1 MERHLCVCKL
11 SISALQGS
19 IKSLLGLS
27 DLFDTV
33 ESGKCCRCLALVN
46 LKSQVWHVI
55 LSYRSSACCNNMSKH
70 CTYIFTSEGNNVI
83 GLIKITVLRFTNE
96 HLISSNSS
104 RLSVYSY
111 HLSTLKCVGHPRNRQ
126 VRSTLIIGDNRL
138 TEGAEG
144 RRRGEGV
151 SRKNK
156 RSNNSVK
163 KKVWERKESTGFTK
177 ETS

>member
-1 MERHLCVCKL
+1 
-11 SISALQGS
+11 
-19 IKSLLGLS
+19 
-27 DLFDTV
+27 
-33 ESGKCCRCLALVN
+33 
-46 LKSQVWHVI
+46 
-55 LSYRSSACCNNMSKH
+55 MSKH

-83 GLIKITVLRFTNE
+83 GFIKITVLRFTNE

-126 VRSTLIIGDNRL
+126 VRSTQIIGDNRL

-163 KKVWERKESTGFTK
+163 KKFEKGRKVPDLLKKQAKRPLKISFKPCDILTGACLGIFHLGTK
-177 ETS
+177 PIAV

>member
-1 MERHLCVCKL
+1 MERRLSVCKL

-19 IKSLLGLS
+19 IKSLMGLS

-33 ESGKCCRCLALVN
+33 ESGKCCRSLALGN
-46 LKSQVWHVI
+46 LKSQVWHII

-83 GLIKITVLRFTNE
+83 GFIKITVLRFTNE
-96 HLISSNSS
+96 HLISSNSG

-111 HLSTLKCVGHPRNRQ
+111 HLSALKCVGQPRYRQ
-126 VRSTLIIGDNRL
+126 VRSTQIIGDNRL

-144 RRRGEGV
+144 RRRGGGFLG
-151 SRKNK
+151 KTTDPIIPL
-156 RSNNSVK
+156 K
-163 KKVWERKESTGFTK
+163 KSLRKEGK
-177 ETS
+177 YRVY

>member
-1 MERHLCVCKL
+1 MERRLCVCKL

-83 GLIKITVLRFTNE
+83 GLIKITVLSFSNE
-96 HLISSNSS
+96 HLISSNSG

-111 HLSTLKCVGHPRNRQ
+111 YLYISNN
-126 VRSTLIIGDNRL
+126 SSI
-138 TEGAEG
+138 
-144 RRRGEGV
+144 
-151 SRKNK
+151 
-156 RSNNSVK
+156 SNNSVK
-163 KKVWERKESTGFTK
+163 KKFEKGRKVPGLLKKQAKRPLKISFK
-177 ETS
+177 PCDI

>member
-1 MERHLCVCKL
+1 M
-11 SISALQGS
+11 
-19 IKSLLGLS
+19 GLS

-33 ESGKCCRCLALVN
+33 ESGKCCRSLALVN
-46 LKSQVWHVI
+46 LKSQVWHII

-83 GLIKITVLRFTNE
+83 GFIKITVLRFTNE
-96 HLISSNSS
+96 HLISSNSG
-104 RLSVYSY
+104 RLSVYSD
-111 HLSTLKCVGHPRNRQ
+111 HLSALKCEGQPRYRQ
-126 VRSTLIIGDNRL
+126 VRSTQIIGDNRL

-144 RRRGEGV
+144 RRRGGV

-163 KKVWERKESTGFTK
+163 KKFEKGRKVPGLLKKQAKRPLKISFK
-177 ETS
+177 PCYI